1 MRRLWAVLMLG
12 VLCTGLSACV
22 SKKQYLARET
32 DLTQQLDQESAKL
45 NETRS
50 QLQEAEKGRDQYQ
63 AELTTL
69 QSQYETLQRQHDEL
83 SDKLNQVSQKTEELQ
98 TDLEARESVLA
109 LQRKIERDLKE
120 QIANQEVKIEEIEGK
135 LKVTFVDKILFS
147 TGSATINEKGQ
158 QTLLRVTES
167 LREQTDRSILVEGHT
182 DNVPIGI
189 GLQNRFPTNWELST
203 ARATSIVRF
212 LQDAGDLE
220 PERLSACGYSYYRP
234 VASNDSEEERSQNRR
249 IEIILVPIK

>member
-12 VLCTGLSACV
+12 VLSTGLSACV

-32 DLTQQLDQESAKL
+32 DLTQQLSQESARL

-50 QLQEAEKGRDQYQ
+50 QLQEAANRRDQYQ
-63 AELTTL
+63 ADLAAL
-69 QSQYETLQRQHDEL
+69 QSQYETLQEQNDALAHQL
-83 SDKLNQVSQKTEELQ
+83 SQASRKTEELQ
-98 TDLEARESVLA
+98 TDLAARESVLT

-147 TGSATINEKGQ
+147 TGSASINEKGQ
-158 QTLLRVTES
+158 DTLLRVTES
-167 LREQTDRSILVEGHT
+167 LREQKERSILVEGHT

-189 GLQNRFPTNWELST
+189 GLQNRFPSNWELST
-203 ARATSIVRF
+203 ARATSVVRF
-212 LQDAGDLE
+212 LQDAGNIE

-249 IEIILVPIK
+249 IEIILAPIK